1 VNIAL
6 ILKFM
11 ANYFFNPAE
20 YASIGQR
27 SEPKN
32 DDYLFQQGPAKGMGD
47 IQFHD
52 YNIAYSDWDL
62 PNVNV
67 FREETAVFAEMLAEA
82 PPDES
87 QSRDTDFL
95 LTVGEIFTLV
105 AYGQLILENAGI
117 YHVPVDIAD
126 QIFDCFV
133 RDFSKFALQLY
144 SKPRCNSEQSA
155 YCLKM
160 IRKPAVDDE
169 RYERVWRDHVHSLK
183 GAYEMSL

>member
-1 VNIAL
+1 
-6 ILKFM
+6 
-11 ANYFFNPAE
+11 
-20 YASIGQR
+20 
-27 SEPKN
+27 
-32 DDYLFQQGPAKGMGD
+32 MGD

-67 FREETAVFAEMLAEA
+67 FREQTAVFSEMLAAA

-95 LTVGEIFTLV
+95 LTVGEMFTLV
-105 AYGQLILENAGI
+105 AYGQLILENARI
-117 YHVPVDIAD
+117 YDVPADIVD

-144 SKPRCNSEQSA
+144 SKPRCSPEQSA

-160 IRKPAVDDE
+160 IRQPVVDDE
-169 RYERVWRDHVHSLK
+169 RYERVWRDHVHALK
-183 GAYEMSL
+183 GAYEMNP